1 MNCALSEIGKG
12 RVKKEKSVFRGRGCF
27 LVGVRDLLLSRGNG
41 RNTKRAHKWNN
52 PRLVLLPDGVD
63 ERHANQG
70 KKQGEEDFTRLKIGL
85 CDRRHC
91 GQKIL
96 AQRTSQRKQA

>member
-1 MNCALSEIGKG
+1 MRPGLGAVSFSLLPMALRALLHVNPHGNLHRGLRRRE
-12 RVKKEKSVFRGRGCF
+12 RVFEF
-27 LVGVRDLLLSRGNG
+27 LEFLG
-41 RNTKRAHKWNN
+41 NN